1 MDGGYYCTDLREIVL
16 DYVSELNLITGTLTK
31 KSKRQ
36 KESLESCNDRR
47 GRRDLK
53 HERDLTCHLLALK
66 MED

>member
-1 MDGGYYCTDLREIVL
+1 MDLREIVL
-16 DYVSELNLITGTLTK
+16 DYVSELNLTTGTLTK

-36 KESLESCNDRR
+36 KESSESCNDRR
-47 GRRDLK
+47 GRRDSK